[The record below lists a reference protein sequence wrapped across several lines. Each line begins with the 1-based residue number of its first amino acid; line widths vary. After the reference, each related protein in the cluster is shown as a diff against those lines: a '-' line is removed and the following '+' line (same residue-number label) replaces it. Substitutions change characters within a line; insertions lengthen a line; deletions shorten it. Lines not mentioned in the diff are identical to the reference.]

1 MKNFLIEFF
10 RPLDNL
16 LFNYFV
22 KIGAIKPFLDA
33 IIGIGKSILGSKV
46 GGKIASAALSSRS
59 ASKGRKASRAAEA
72 KSRADLERAFKQI
85 RDPYN
90 ILRGA
95 YGKKGIYGTRAMG
108 AILGREKALIPQ
120 FQELQELRASGAV
133 DTLRDVQEESK
144 LRQLGLLGALGGV
157 SRELLEDPR
166 LAELAEMDI
175 AEAQRLGMEAGAP
188 LSGERA
194 REAEQAALQ
203 MAVRQGRGRG
213 EGAIAQAVLGRT
225 AAKTQLEEQAALA
238 RQRALQSA
246 SAAQV
251 DPSKFLFA
259 TTPEEALTTAFL
271 SSPLGPQVTDPG
283 QAITLGSARDVQRG
297 NILIGQGA
305 LSSQAAAARAG
316 IAGQQAA
323 ALGNIVGSM
332 DFSGFGSRGATT
344 PVGYGTVL
352 APPSG
357 GFPSAAEQA
366 GSNLIGGFQ
375 RLFN

>member
-16 LFNYFV
+16 IFNYFI
-22 KIGAIKPFLDA
+22 KIGAIKPFISAL
-33 IIGIGKSILGSKV
+33 IGGAKALLGSKAAGAAV
-46 GGKIASAALSSRS
+46 GSIAGAGISAYS
-59 ASKGRKASRAAEA
+59 ARKARKASREAEA
-72 KSRADLERAFKQI
+72 RAREDLERAFGQI
-85 RDPYN
+85 RDPADV
-90 ILRGA
+90 LREA
-95 YGKKGIYGTRAMG
+95 YSTGIYSPEAMG
-108 AILGREKALIPQ
+108 TLLGRESQLIPQ
-120 FQELQELRASGAV
+120 FQALQELRARGAV
-133 DTLRDVQEESK
+133 DTIRDVQEESK

-175 AEAQRLGMEAGAP
+175 AEAERLGMEAGAP

-246 SAAQV
+246 TAAQV
-251 DPSKFLFA
+251 DPSAFLFA
-259 TTPEEALTTAFL
+259 ATPEERLTTAFL
-271 SSPLGPQVTDPG
+271 GSPLGPQVTDPG
-283 QAITLGSARDVQRG
+283 QAINVGSARDVQRA

-305 LSSQAAAARAG
+305 LSSQAGATRAL
-316 IAGQQAA
+316 INAQQAST
-323 ALGNIVGSM
+323 LGSLIGGL
-332 DFSGFGSRGATT
+332 DFSQLGFGSRGASV
-344 PVGYGTVL
+344 PSNVPGGVGYGTVL
-352 APPSG
+352 APPPG
-357 GFPSAAEQA
+357 GFKD
-366 GSNLIGGFQ
+366 
-375 RLFN
+375 

>member
-10 RPLDNL
+10 RPLDNF

-22 KIGAIKPFLDA
+22 KIGAIKPFLGVLKGLA
-33 IIGIGKSILGSKV
+33 GKFLGSKV
-46 GGKIASAALSSRS
+46 GGSIAGAALNSLS
-59 ASKGRKASRAAEA
+59 ASRGRKESRAAEA
-72 KSRADLERAFKQI
+72 RSRADLERAFKQI
-85 RDPYN
+85 RDPYS

-95 YGKKGIYGTRAMG
+95 YGTKGIYGTKAMDT
-108 AILGREKALIPQ
+108 ILGRERKLIPQ
-120 FQELQELRASGAV
+120 FQELQELRARGAV
-133 DTLRDVQEESK
+133 DTLRGVQEESK

-175 AEAQRLGMEAGAP
+175 AEAQRLGAEASAP

-271 SSPLGPQVTDPG
+271 SSPLGTQVTDPG
-283 QAITLGSARDVQRG
+283 QAINVGSARDVQRA

-305 LSSQAAAARAG
+305 LSSQAASARAG
-316 IAGQQAA
+316 IAGEQAST
-323 ALGNIVGSM
+323 LGNIVGGI
-332 DFSGFGSRGATT
+332 DFSGFGRK
-344 PVGYGTVL
+344 PI
-352 APPSG
+352 
-357 GFPSAAEQA
+357 
-366 GSNLIGGFQ
+366 N
-375 RLFN
+375 